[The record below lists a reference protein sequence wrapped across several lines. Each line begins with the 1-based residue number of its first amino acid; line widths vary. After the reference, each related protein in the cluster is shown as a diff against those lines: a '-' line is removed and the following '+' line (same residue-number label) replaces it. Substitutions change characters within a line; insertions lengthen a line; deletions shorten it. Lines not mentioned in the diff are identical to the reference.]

1 MLLNDLLKEDSSCVI
16 AILEL
21 ISLLKVK
28 IMFLLISLIP
38 IKEGVRLLDE
48 FLLPIQVS
56 LISEHEGLSRSLHVI
71 DRTFIVSTE
80 ALAALCDLFV

>member
-16 AILEL
+16 AIPEL

-38 IKEGVRLLDE
+38 IEEGVRLIDE
-48 FLLPIQVS
+48 FLLSIQVS

-71 DRTFIVSTE
+71 DRTVIVSTE
-80 ALAALCDLFV
+80 ALAALCELFG